1 MHNVGGKVV
10 TVLRDTGCSTVFVR
24 SNLVSDNQK
33 TIRAKVIT
41 LNVNDDA
48 CVAVQT
54 RSEAKKEDKGKQ
66 KLDVSSS
73 TNEKVEGMRCS
84 REKMI

>member
-1 MHNVGGKVV
+1 MSIVVPKDAGDIPKVK
-10 TVLRDTGCSTVFVR
+10 RFE
-24 SNLVSDNQK
+24 
-33 TIRAKVIT
+33 
-41 LNVNDDA
+41 NVNDDA